1 LLYSVRISGFSTFK
15 LELYKAVF
23 GVVFSLKTGFPKK
36 ITHGLYNY
44 MQLLYFRVQDAGS
57 IHPTFKRSEDYD
69 NYQFSIFTKRG
80 RHTKVRLQ
88 AAHPARC
95 RSQAASMPLRMS
107 AALVAPRRASTS
119 GDQRPVHAW

>member
-1 LLYSVRISGFSTFK
+1 
-15 LELYKAVF
+15 
-23 GVVFSLKTGFPKK
+23 
-36 ITHGLYNY
+36 
-44 MQLLYFRVQDAGS
+44 MQLLYFSVQDAGS

-69 NYQFSIFTKRG
+69 NLVFYEKRG